1 MENNENSGGDKF
13 MKSDRMLYLL
23 SQGATLLQKI
33 PVNDVG
39 TIGNWIRGELSETVN
54 NGSYQE
60 ELDESK
66 SR

>member
-1 MENNENSGGDKF
+1 MQNNENSGGDKF

-39 TIGNWIRGELSETVN
+39 IIGNWIRGELSETVN
-54 NGSYQE
+54 NEFYQE